1 MLFCQENICSRLGW
15 LSNNY
20 QRQRSEM
27 KERIVQAIDTILKN
41 RGDDWF
47 IIIEEPEKEKFVQF
61 AYDEGIGL
69 FFDLP
74 FQALEADELAR
85 ARKLLAEYSIGPAS
99 SQTYDEPGGKATG
112 VQESFNHHVGRD
124 AALAATLAYRVLS
137 EVYQLDDRTALNVT
151 IMR

>member
-1 MLFCQENICSRLGW
+1 
-15 LSNNY
+15 
-20 QRQRSEM
+20 M

-41 RGDDWF
+41 HGDDWF
-47 IIIEEPEKEKFVQF
+47 IIIEEPEEEKFVQF

-74 FQALEADELAR
+74 FQALDADELTR
-85 ARKLLAEYSIGPAS
+85 ARKLLAEYSIVPAS

-112 VQESFNHHVGRD
+112 IQESFNHHVGRD
-124 AALAATLAYRVLS
+124 AALAVALAYRVLK
-137 EVYQLDDRTALNVT
+137 EVYGLDDDTELNVS